1 MLINEA
7 LEYLDLH
14 INRRLTLEKIDGL
27 SLGQMEVLLEAI
39 GNPQK
44 DFPSIHITGTN
55 GKGSTAAMITELL
68 SALGLTVGTYSSPH
82 VSSITER
89 ILINGEPISEE
100 DFADNVSVLALVE
113 PLLDFSPSWFELV
126 TATAFR
132 SFADAAVDVAV
143 IEVGMLGRFDATNAS
158 SPRVSVITNIGYD
171 HTDGGEGWR
180 RKLAW
185 EKAGIIRRDGIL
197 CLGEVDDKLEDIFAA
212 ENPQK
217 THRRG
222 DDFAAV
228 VNELAID
235 GRHLTLASPTKV
247 YEDIFLPLH
256 GEHQGRNA
264 AIALAASEAFVGKAL
279 PHEVV
284 ESGFQNVRL
293 LGRFEVLSSSPLI
306 IVDGAHNP
314 PGAAAAANTL
324 NRSFAVNG
332 KKIFILGMTKEKKVE
347 WMLDCLE
354 ANTAD
359 LIICTE
365 ARTPR
370 AMASRDLAVAARKVC
385 SEVKIATDPQEALQ
399 VALSCAEA
407 DDLILGT
414 GSLYVVG
421 AIRDAY
427 MSFR

>member
-89 ILINGEPISEE
+89 ILINGGPISEE

-126 TATAFR
+126 TAAAFR

-171 HTDGGEGWR
+171 HTDGGEDWR